1 MASSKSNCRCDM
13 CKKTYPANYTF
24 IVMFDEVPYS
34 FCAECYPKA
43 YTCHTCVDAPN
54 CAFQAD
60 RSEPQVV
67 QKTIRQGGMVMSTQ
81 VKNPN
86 LVEKHCVTCRCSH
99 ATQNNQCLKDSLGQS
114 CTNWRLQKAVLL

>member
-1 MASSKSNCRCDM
+1 MAFSNRTCRCDL
-13 CKKTYPANYTF
+13 CKNVYPTNQTY
-24 IVMFDEVPYS
+24 VLMFDENSYV
-34 FCAECYPKA
+34 FCNGCYPKA
-43 YTCHTCVDAPN
+43 HSCYTCIDAPN

-60 RSEPQVV
+60 KSEPQVV
-67 QKTIRQGGMVMSTQ
+67 QQTIRQSGMVMSTQ
-81 VKNPN
+81 IKNPN